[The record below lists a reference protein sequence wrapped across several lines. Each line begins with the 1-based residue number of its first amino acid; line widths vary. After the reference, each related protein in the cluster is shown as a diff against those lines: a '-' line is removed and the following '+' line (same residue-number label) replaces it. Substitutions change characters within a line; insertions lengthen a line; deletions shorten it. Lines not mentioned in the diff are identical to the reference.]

1 MVRTALVLALL
12 AGCTQRYVP
21 PQSIAPE
28 VTQLQVQHRSH
39 GTSFRCARIG
49 DVLWATDGRSIQVLN
64 RRGAVLHDIE
74 FGDLGGNA
82 PIVDLVVGD
91 DFAVIVLDHDQVQVL
106 DITDPR
112 HPLTI
117 KRASSRRLGLEPQQV
132 AIVNGAVVV
141 FGDDGAVRLD
151 DLEHLVRDE
160 PVSSVANGSDGG
172 WYITG
177 RRIKRFRD
185 GGYVGTASLLAPS
198 PSGVCA
204 FARNEGD
211 AALLGVLGA
220 DAHEVDPARMT
231 VAVGER
237 VHRMRFDGDTL
248 LVLTESGLH
257 AWRLQG
263 GALRPLQHWPQQGL
277 HDAATLGDGRV
288 LVVGEHGRS
297 VVDLDRS
304 QGQELHRYET
314 AGGLRSIGPA
324 PAGLVAYGTA
334 GAWHF
339 EPGIEVK
346 RVRGSIPAAAP
357 ATSASILNWS
367 ITLDKAGRAL
377 VTTPLG
383 ESMLHAPGGGAFTCV
398 ATTGDAF
405 WLGHDRG
412 IERISPPVGSI
423 YPPTDEADTV
433 DPMLGVTRM
442 SVRLGGPIL
451 GCTPLVLGRGVAY
464 ATTHDGFGVVV
475 EQR

>member
-1 MVRTALVLALL
+1 MLALL

-28 VTQLQVQHRSH
+28 VTKLQVQHRSH

-74 FGDLGGNA
+74 FGDLGDNA
-82 PIVDLVVGD
+82 PIVDLVVEGD
-91 DFAVIVLDHDQVQVL
+91 IAAIVLEHDQVQVL

-132 AIVNGAVVV
+132 GIVNGGIVV
-141 FGDDGAVRLD
+141 FGADGAVRLH
-151 DLEHLVRDE
+151 DLEHLVRGE
-160 PVSSVANGSDGG
+160 SVGSVANGSDGG

-177 RRIKRFRD
+177 RRIKRLRD

-257 AWRLQG
+257 GWRMQD
-263 GALRPLQHWPQQGL
+263 GALQRLQHWPQRGL
-277 HDAATLGDGRV
+277 QDAVTLDDGRV
-288 LVVGEHGRS
+288 LAVGEHGRS

-304 QGQELHRYET
+304 KGHELYRHET
-314 AGGLRSIGPA
+314 AGGLHSIGSGPG
-324 PAGLVAYGTA
+324 GLVAGGTA
-334 GAWHF
+334 GTLHF
-339 EPGIEVK
+339 EPGIDVK
-346 RVRGSIPAAAP
+346 RVEGSVPTAVP

-367 ITLDKAGRAL
+367 ITLDEGGRAL
-377 VTTPLG
+377 VTTPFG
-383 ESMLHAPGGGAFTCV
+383 ESTLRAPDGGAFTCV
-398 ATTGDAF
+398 TTTGDAF

-412 IERISPPVGSI
+412 IERISPPAGPI
-423 YPPTDEADTV
+423 ELPTEETETI
-433 DPMLGVTRM
+433 DPMLGATRM

-464 ATTHDGFGVVV
+464 ATAHDGFGMVV